1 MITISKSKQR
11 ISCYVNQNKNKRQS
25 TGVQKDPVSSPD
37 LQKLYTS
44 FNLQE
49 AERPKNKVFVD
60 YMLFLWQGEE

>member
-11 ISCYVNQNKNKRQS
+11 ISCYVNQNKNKRQI
-25 TGVQKDPVSSPD
+25 TGVHKDPVSSPD

-60 YMLFLWQGEE
+60 YMLCLWQGKE